1 MGLINLD
8 YSLLKVQAKFKH
20 LALTKSEFE
29 RFNTSLLGL
38 GDISR
43 EGKHMDALAAIFDLE
58 GFTSF
63 CNQMDPQLVVPE
75 YLDQMLQWLFF
86 RISRDF
92 VREQKDDV
100 FILWGKFPFF
110 AKFLGDG
117 IIFLWDTQGLGQASL
132 GNIVV
137 NLNKACSAYAA
148 EFLPRISKNFS
159 KVPTR
164 LRCGIARGEVIAIG
178 GGRDFV
184 GSCINLA
191 SRLQKLGQLSFAFAK
206 KGFNLEEGFS
216 TAWQAE
222 FVVKRSVIRG
232 LEQDE
237 LIVVHKKEFM
247 ALPDV
252 EKALFKDP

>member
-1 MGLINLD
+1 MALINLE
-8 YSLLKVQAKFKH
+8 YSMLKVQGKFKH
-20 LALTKSEFE
+20 LALSKDEFE
-29 RFNTSLLGL
+29 RFNTGLLGL

-43 EGKHMDALAAIFDLE
+43 EGRHMDALAAIFDLE
-58 GFTSF
+58 GFTAF
-63 CNQMDPQLVVPE
+63 CNQMDPRLVVPE
-75 YLDQMLQWLFF
+75 YLDQLLAWLFF
-86 RISRDF
+86 RISHDF
-92 VREQKDDV
+92 VREQKDDLY
-100 FILWGKFPFF
+100 ILWGKFPFF

-117 IIFLWDTQGLGQASL
+117 ILFLWDTQGLGQASM

-137 NLNKACSAYAA
+137 NLDKACSAYTR
-148 EFLPRISKNFS
+148 EFLPRISKEYS

-206 KGFNLEEGFS
+206 KGFDIEAGFS
-216 TAWQAE
+216 AAWRAE

-232 LEQDE
+232 LEEHE
-237 LIVVHKKEFM
+237 LIAIHKKEFD
-247 ALPDV
+247 ALPDN
-252 EKALFKDP
+252 EKALFTDP